1 VHFFIISS
9 SGWRL
14 TFAGSLLRGLCH
26 NHRKLHTCY
35 IFSEQ
40 VKIIAI
46 MAEMSKKEIRK
57 FLMQGTFTGK
67 LTTVKK
73 DGSCHIVPIWFVL
86 DDGIRRGGSGIG
98 QDIIFTTDG
107 TSVKVKNIQRDNR
120 VSICV
125 DDQTPPFSFVIVYGT
140 ARIHHCTQNELF
152 KFATKIAQRY
162 MGKDNAE
169 RYGRRNSNEGE
180 VLVRIKPTRILAEK
194 DIAGWD

>member
-1 VHFFIISS
+1 
-9 SGWRL
+9 
-14 TFAGSLLRGLCH
+14 
-26 NHRKLHTCY
+26 
-35 IFSEQ
+35 
-40 VKIIAI
+40 
-46 MAEMSKKEIRK
+46 MSKKEIRK

-107 TSVKVKNIQRDNR
+107 TSVKAKNIQRDNR

-125 DDQTPPFSFVIVYGT
+125 DDQTPPFSFVVAYGT
-140 ARIHHCTQNELF
+140 ATIQHYERDELF
-152 KFATKIAQRY
+152 RFAAKIAQRY
-162 MGKDNAE
+162 MGKENADL
-169 RYGRRNSNEGE
+169 YGRRNSAEGE
-180 VLVRIKPTRILAEK
+180 VLVRIKPTQIIAEK

>member
-1 VHFFIISS
+1 MLCTFIISS

-40 VKIIAI
+40 VKILAI

-107 TSVKVKNIQRDNR
+107 TSVKAKNIQRDNR

-125 DDQTPPFSFVIVYGT
+125 DDQTSAFFLCNRVW
-140 ARIHHCTQNELF
+140 HCKNTPLYA
-152 KFATKIAQRY
+152 K
-162 MGKDNAE
+162 
-169 RYGRRNSNEGE
+169 
-180 VLVRIKPTRILAEK
+180 
-194 DIAGWD
+194 